1 MTGQED
7 KLLIEEIRAQ
17 SAQVL
22 WWLKLLFY
30 ALVLIAVVGFSFAYL
45 ELQQLDIIARGLQ

>member
-30 ALVLIAVVGFSFAYL
+30 ALVLIVVVGFSFAYL
-45 ELQQLDIIARGLQ
+45 ELQQLGIIARGLQ